1 MLLYE
6 KEVHAENPAQCC
18 AVLYCMYVDTF
29 KIYRV
34 VCESG
39 RIGGFFLCMPLFSFY
54 HSYIILDGIL

>member
-1 MLLYE
+1 MR
-6 KEVHAENPAQCC
+6 KTPRKCC

-39 RIGGFFLCMPLFSFY
+39 RIGFFLMDAPFSFY